1 MKNKY
6 LKVAKISEAKF
17 RVIVDCFAE
26 DIAATKAARLSR
38 VNRHTAQ
45 RIYTLLRTRI
55 VSLTLAENHPF
66 SGEVEVDE
74 CYFGA
79 SRIRGKRGR
88 GAGGKTPVIGL
99 RKRDGKVFV
108 EIVKDCSRKA
118 LLPVIKGQVIEE
130 STVYTDD
137 WSAYDSL
144 VREGYKHLVL
154 SDKNVSNKKAA
165 IPMILAIG
173 AVNSRLVDLGI
184 RGFASINVQT
194 SEVLD
199 THSFAVLLGVGAT
212 VINPYIAFDSI
223 HQRKVQHVIQ

>member
-144 VREGYKHLVL
+144 VREGYKHHRVHHHK
-154 SDKNVSNKKAA
+154 DEFARGKNHVNGIESFWSYVKFR
-165 IPMILAIG
+165 MIKL
-173 AVNSRLVDLGI
+173 
-184 RGFASINVQT
+184 RGVKREKFVI
-194 SEVLD
+194 
-199 THSFAVLLGVGAT
+199 HLLEST
-212 VINPYIAFDSI
+212 WRFNHKNENIYLLLLKELRENPL
-223 HQRKVQHVIQ
+223 